1 MLSNND
7 FSFQAG
13 TQSSPALAVE
23 LIGPHVRFGG
33 TVKLGSYGRLS
44 DLLNFHDQTLTLSD
58 AVILNRTGLATADGV
73 PALEVQIDAIS
84 LVLDHSGYVPPPAS
98 DDIAIQKARY
108 RLMAVTE
115 AHLITGT
122 FFIYPGVEPRAYL
135 LAAKPRWIP
144 LTEVRVRSVI
154 DRRIKFGA
162 EFAVLNRRSV
172 GAVSVL

>member
-1 MLSNND
+1 VLSNND

-13 TQSSPALAVE
+13 SQGGAALAIE

-44 DLLNFHDQTLTLSD
+44 DLLNFHDQTLTLAD
-58 AVILNRTGLATADGV
+58 AVVLNRTGLATADGV
-73 PALEVQIDAIS
+73 PALQVQIDAIC

-98 DDIAIQKARY
+98 DDIAVQKARY

-122 FFIYPGVEPRAYL
+122 FFIYPGVEAKAYL
-135 LAAKPRWIP
+135 LAAEPRWIP